1 MIWYLMRRVAGAIAV
16 LLALSA
22 IVYALFY
29 LVPGD
34 PAVLV
39 CGKGCDGSRLELVR
53 HKLGLNE
60 PIYQQYWHFLQGIF
74 VGRDYGAGTDVSHC
88 PAPCLGFSF
97 QTDEPVTA
105 LLLDRA
111 PVSISLAVGSVTFGL
126 LLGLA
131 AGLTSALRQG
141 GITDR
146 TLNAI
151 TVLGFA
157 TPVFISGLVLAM
169 VFCSVLNWL
178 PYPTY
183 VSPTDDPVGW
193 AQNLILPWTAL
204 ALIQAAMYTR
214 LSRAGMLDTL
224 LEDHI
229 RTFQAYGL
237 RRRQV
242 IVRHALRGSLSPVV
256 TFAAAEAA
264 QIVTQATLT
273 ETLFGLPG
281 IGKLTV
287 DSVNSSDLPV
297 IVGVTLIAGVA
308 VVAANIIAD
317 VLYAAIDPRVKLT

>member
-1 MIWYLMRRVAGAIAV
+1 MIWYFTRRLVGAVAV
-16 LLALSA
+16 LLALSVL
-22 IVYALFY
+22 VYALFY

-39 CGKGCDGSRLELVR
+39 CGKGCDGQRLELVR
-53 HKLGLNE
+53 QKLGLNE
-60 PIYQQYWHFLQGIF
+60 PIYTQYWHFLRGIF
-74 VGRDYGAGTDVSHC
+74 AGRDYGAGTEVSHC

-97 QTDEPVTA
+97 QTDEPVTS

-111 PVSISLAVGSVTFGL
+111 PVSISLAVGGVGLGL

-141 GITDR
+141 GIADR
-146 TLNAI
+146 ALGAV

-157 TPVFISGLVLAM
+157 TPVFITGLVLAM

-178 PYPTY
+178 PYPAY
-183 VSPTDDPVGW
+183 VPISQDPADW
-193 AQNLILPWTAL
+193 ARNLILPWTAL
-204 ALIQAAMYTR
+204 AFIQAAMYTR

-224 LEDHI
+224 VEDHV

-242 IVRHALRGSLSPVV
+242 VVRHALRGSLTPVV

-273 ETLFGLPG
+273 ESLFGLPG

-287 DSVNSSDLPV
+287 DAVNSSDLPV
-297 IVGVTLIAGVA
+297 IMGVTLTAGAA

-317 VLYAAIDPRVKLT
+317 VLHAAIDPRVKLA